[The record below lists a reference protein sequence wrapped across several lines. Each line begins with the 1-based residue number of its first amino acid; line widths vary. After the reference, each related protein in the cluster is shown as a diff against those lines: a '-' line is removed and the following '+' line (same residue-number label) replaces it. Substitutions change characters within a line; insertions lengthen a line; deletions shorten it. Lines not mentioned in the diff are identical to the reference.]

1 MTPIKLSSSTTP
13 CPNTLSVQLMEAV
26 SFDMTNWAD
35 CGPPPANF
43 MVVTGERDLIPT
55 LQHLHNR
62 EFNIL
67 LAHPD
72 YEDEKFSD
80 LAAFASCVWKE
91 SALKSWGGNPTVFP
105 MCCQTGQRR
114 RRRRRRRRRT
124 RTNKNQT
131 LQKFRCSGSF
141 TYFNWHSGKR
151 IQYLMSSGL
160 VEKIPAAVPQFLRN
174 TPDNVRHTGKES
186 MSSGDECIRE
196 STIHSLQLLCN
207 LFNTF
212 YEQGRRGSF
221 ILEFF
226 LLAIV
231 GITANQGFYLV
242 GLDNTSPTFA
252 SAIQNS
258 VPAITFLMAALLRI
272 EKVRLDRK
280 DGISKVAGL
289 LICVAALHELL
300 NNFGS
305 YLSNH
310 HDAVYENGSIVGR
323 DASVNGFPLES
334 NRETVRPMDMEGSE
348 GTPSPFG
355 RTTPTDGGVLQRNQ
369 TLGQK
374 IVGNLMDNIFTRSF
388 TSKQKIHTP
397 DP

>member
-1 MTPIKLSSSTTP
+1 
-13 CPNTLSVQLMEAV
+13 MEAV

-43 MVVTGERDLIPT
+43 MVVTSDRDLIPT

-91 SALKSWGGNPTVFP
+91 SALKSGGGGGNPTVFP
-105 MCCQTGQRR
+105 MCCQTGQ
-114 RRRRRRRRRT
+114 RRRRRT

-141 TYFNWHSGKR
+141 TYDS
-151 IQYLMSSGL
+151 M
-160 VEKIPAAVPQFLRN
+160 
-174 TPDNVRHTGKES
+174 KE
-186 MSSGDECIRE
+186 RPPF
-196 STIHSLQLLCN
+196 TW
-207 LFNTF
+207 
-212 YEQGRRGSF
+212 SF

-323 DASVNGFPLES
+323 DASVNGFPLE
-334 NRETVRPMDMEGSE
+334 TVRPMDMEGSE

-397 DP
+397 DPSQPSSPSKHPDSIIDDEESPLLGKN